1 MTTAIDLFGD
11 PLIAKPAR
19 KRHQKAKPLL
29 REAGQLTV
37 TSSEWYSPSW
47 IVDPARDYL
56 GGIDIDPA
64 SCALA
69 NTIVRAT
76 SFFGIE
82 QNGLQQ
88 DWLGNWFCNPPN
100 PPRPWFER
108 AVSMLLEHRSIGV
121 YLAYSL
127 EQVQQSQAWS
137 TSMMSFSFC
146 IPKRRIQF
154 MTTVRAEMEKLVFAT
169 SKRPPPK
176 EDVRKFWRLADMDPG
191 MLIKGDAPTH
201 ASALI
206 AVGGDHD
213 AFTRAFASVGEVV
226 RGTGRKRV
234 ST

>member
-1 MTTAIDLFGD
+1 MTTAIDLFGE
-11 PLIAKPAR
+11 PLIAKPVR
-19 KRHQKAKPLL
+19 KKHQKAKPLL

-56 GGIDIDPA
+56 GGIDLDPA

-69 NTIVRAT
+69 NTIVQAT
-76 SFFGIE
+76 TFFGIE

-88 DWLGNWFCNPPN
+88 DWLGNWFGNPPS
-100 PPRPWFER
+100 PPREWWNH
-108 AVSMLLEHRSIGV
+108 AVRMHVEHRSVGV
-121 YLAYSL
+121 FLAYSIECL
-127 EQVQQSQAWS
+127 SQSQGDEWAAPM
-137 TSMMSFSFC
+137 TNFSFC

-176 EDVRKFWRLADMDPG
+176 EDVRKFWRLSEMDPG
-191 MLIKGDAPTH
+191 LLIKGDAPTH

-213 AFTRAFASVGEVV
+213 AFAKAFASVGEVV

-234 ST
+234 